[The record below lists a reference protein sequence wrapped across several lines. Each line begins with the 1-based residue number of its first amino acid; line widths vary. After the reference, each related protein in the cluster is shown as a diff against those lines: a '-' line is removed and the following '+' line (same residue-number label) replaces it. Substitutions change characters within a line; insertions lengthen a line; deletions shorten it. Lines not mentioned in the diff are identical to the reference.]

1 MALNEIT
8 KGMSNA
14 AEMINENFGNILK
27 PEYNEYPINLNGFT
41 GILRVSKVGNIINL
55 SGEYV
60 GAGTTEA
67 RGKYIYYL
75 PEGLRPVSRIP
86 IPTTVHPN
94 YATKMQEQ
102 FSFLTL
108 YDSNGGLAIDQQ
120 NNAGLKFV
128 FNTTYIV
135 K

>member
-14 AEMINENFGNILK
+14 AEMINANFKNLLK

-41 GILRVSKVGNIINL
+41 GILRVIKVGNVVNL

-60 GAGTTEA
+60 GTGTTEA

-75 PEGLRPVSRIP
+75 PEGLRPVSRMP
-86 IPTTVHPN
+86 ITATVHPQ
-94 YATKMQEQ
+94 YASKMNEAY
-102 FSFLTL
+102 SFLTV
-108 YDSNGGLAIDQQ
+108 YDNSGGIAIELQ
-120 NNAGLKFV
+120 NNAGLKFI
-128 FNTTYIV
+128 FNGTYIV